1 MNACIYSVLYVQN
14 RAQRDTG
21 GRKEARRDDRGL
33 GQGCS
38 HKMIGSGTYSE
49 GRADRVSLRT
59 DIAYKNM

>member
-1 MNACIYSVLYVQN
+1 MLYVQN

-38 HKMIGSGTYSE
+38 CEMVKMIDSGTYSE

-59 DIAYKNM
+59 YIANKNM